1 MNLKDHNV
9 HFQEDG
15 RHILIVEDVKG
26 EDGLAEAEAIA
37 DEYLSI
43 VDAMDE
49 GGARYQRIKV
59 SGTRRDDKYYF
70 DVVVTC

>member
-1 MNLKDHNV
+1 MKLKDHNV
-9 HFQEDG
+9 HFQEDT
-15 RHILIVEDVKG
+15 RHILIIEEAG
-26 EDGLAEAEAIA
+26 GMPETEAEALA

-49 GGARYQRIKV
+49 GGARHQRIKV
-59 SGTRRDDKYYF
+59 SGIRRDDKYYF